1 MYLLLKGCYLKR
13 NFSYRNF
20 ATVTTVQGA
29 LIIGGY
35 VTNGLT
41 EREEPTTTVACYSR
55 SGWSR
60 LDDLQ
65 SPRHNGRAIVNG
77 DKVYII
83 GGSETQ

>member
-1 MYLLLKGCYLKR
+1 M
-13 NFSYRNF
+13 F
-20 ATVTTVQGA
+20 ATITTVQGA

-41 EREEPTTTVACYSR
+41 EWEEPTATVACYNT

-65 SPRHNGRAIVNG
+65 SPRHNGRAIANG
-77 DKVYII
+77 DKIYII
-83 GGSETQ
+83 GGSGTQ